1 MPPFTVLEADGAAG
15 WAVSFDYVPTKQN
28 VEIAS

>member
-1 MPPFTVLEADGAAG
+1 MPPFTVLEADGAER
-15 WAVSFDYVPTKQN
+15 WAISSDYVPTKQN